1 MTDHHDSAPAAS
13 RRGGDGSPWEAVLHD
28 PARAEGAVLLGLAA
42 ARLGR
47 AEAAIRWFRRAA
59 RLQPG
64 WADAWA
70 ALADA
75 CRRAGRRREAA
86 GAFAMLL
93 SLSPADGAA
102 LVNLAVLE
110 RAAGHPRAAVRRLRR
125 ALALDRRQ
133 AATWNNFGNALRDL
147 GATAQAAAAW
157 RTALA
162 LDPGQADALG
172 NLGGARRDQDRFAEA
187 GVLLRRALALA
198 PQHAALHGV
207 LAYALSGEGRLAE
220 AERACRRALAL
231 APALADPLCTLGL
244 TVQRRGGTDALRW
257 FDRAAA
263 ASPGHPLA
271 RFNRGLAELESGALA
286 DGWANY
292 ACRFAA
298 GRAGRERRFS
308 IPEWRGEP
316 LAGKRLFIWREQGVG
331 DELLFASCYA
341 DAIRQADQ
349 VVIECEPRLLPLFA
363 RSFPKAI
370 VRAEQ
375 PLRGRAL
382 VETVD
387 CDLHSS
393 AGSLP
398 RHLRGGLA
406 DFPPRSSWLFP
417 DPARLL
423 ERRQQLDGIGGDL
436 RVGIAWRSQ
445 LMTLERQWAYLPLD
459 DWGPVLGVA
468 GVTFVNLQYDDCEA
482 EIQRAEAR
490 FGVPIYELERLDLK
504 NDFEGSAA
512 LTANLDLVIAPAN
525 SVAELAGALG
535 VPVWRFGARDWTHL
549 GSGVRPWYPSMR
561 VFHPRAGEPLSAA
574 LGRIAAEL
582 RRAAALACRAGAE
595 APGPRPPARPVRRT
609 HPQAPSPRR
618 H

>member
-1 MTDHHDSAPAAS
+1 MTDHHDSASAAG
-13 RRGGDGSPWEAVLHD
+13 RRGGQNSPWEAVLLD
-28 PARAEGAVLLGLAA
+28 PARADGTFLLGLVA

-47 AEAAIRWFRRAA
+47 SEAAMRWFRRTV

-64 WADAWA
+64 WADGWA

-75 CRRAGRRREAA
+75 ARRAGRWREAA
-86 GAFAMLL
+86 AAYATLL
-93 SLSPADGAA
+93 ALSPAHGAA
-102 LVNLAVLE
+102 LANLAMLE
-110 RAAGHPRAAVRRLRR
+110 RAAGSPRAAVRRFTR
-125 ALALDRRQ
+125 ALALDSGQ
-133 AATWNNFGNALRDL
+133 AGAWNNLGNALRDL

-157 RTALA
+157 RAALV
-162 LDPGQADALG
+162 LDPRQADALG
-172 NLGGARRDQDRFAEA
+172 NLGGALRDQDRYAEA
-187 GVLLRRALALA
+187 RVLLRRALTLA
-198 PQHAALHGV
+198 PQHAALYGV
-207 LAYALSGEGRLAE
+207 LAYALSGEGRLVE

-231 APALADPLCTLGL
+231 TPALADPLCTLGL
-244 TVQRRGGTDALRW
+244 VEQRRGAAGALRW
-257 FDRAAA
+257 FDRAVAA
-263 ASPGHPLA
+263 TPGHPLA
-271 RFNRGLAELESGALA
+271 RFNRGLADLEGGALA

-298 GRAGRERRFS
+298 GRAGWERRFS

-331 DELLFASCYA
+331 DEFLFASCYA
-341 DAIRQADQ
+341 DAIRQAGQ
-349 VVIECEPRLLPLFA
+349 VVIECERRLLPLFA
-363 RSFPKAI
+363 RSFPKAV

-375 PLRGRAL
+375 PLRGRPL

-387 CDLHSS
+387 CDLHIP
-393 AGSLP
+393 AGSMP
-398 RHLRGGLA
+398 RLLRTGLA

-417 DPARLL
+417 DPARMLD
-423 ERRQQLDGIGGDL
+423 RRQQLNGIGGDL

-445 LMTLERQWAYLPLD
+445 LMTMERQWAYLPLD
-459 DWGPVLGVA
+459 DWGPVLTVP

-482 EIQRAEAR
+482 EILRAEAR
-490 FGVPIYELERLDLK
+490 FGVPIFELERLDLK
-504 NDFEGSAA
+504 NDFEGTAA
-512 LTANLDLVIAPAN
+512 LIANLDLVIAPAN

-582 RRAAALACRAGAE
+582 RRAAALARRAGAE
-595 APGPRPPARPVRRT
+595 APGPRLPPRPVQRT
-609 HPQAPSPRR
+609 HPQAPSLRR

>member
-1 MTDHHDSAPAAS
+1 M
-13 RRGGDGSPWEAVLHD
+13 
-28 PARAEGAVLLGLAA
+28 
-42 ARLGR
+42 
-47 AEAAIRWFRRAA
+47 RWFRRTV

-64 WADAWA
+64 WADGWA

-75 CRRAGRRREAA
+75 ARRAGRWREAA
-86 GAFAMLL
+86 AAYATLL
-93 SLSPADGAA
+93 ALSPAHGAA
-102 LVNLAVLE
+102 LANLAMLE
-110 RAAGHPRAAVRRLRR
+110 RAAGNPRAAVRRLIR
-125 ALALDRRQ
+125 ALALDSGQ
-133 AATWNNFGNALRDL
+133 AGAWNNLGNALRDL

-157 RTALA
+157 RAALV
-162 LDPGQADALG
+162 LDPRQADALG
-172 NLGGARRDQDRFAEA
+172 NLGGALRDQDRYAEA
-187 GVLLRRALALA
+187 RVLLRRALTLA
-198 PQHAALHGV
+198 PQHAALYGV
-207 LAYALSGEGRLAE
+207 LAYALSGEGRLVE

-231 APALADPLCTLGL
+231 TPALADPLCTLGL
-244 TVQRRGGTDALRW
+244 VEQRRGAAGALRW
-257 FDRAAA
+257 FDRAVAA
-263 ASPGHPLA
+263 TPGHPLA
-271 RFNRGLAELESGALA
+271 RFNRGLADLEGGALA

-298 GRAGRERRFS
+298 GRAGWERRFS

-331 DELLFASCYA
+331 DEFLFASCYA
-341 DAIRQADQ
+341 DAIRQAGQ
-349 VVIECEPRLLPLFA
+349 VVIECERRLLPLFA
-363 RSFPKAI
+363 RSFPKAV

-375 PLRGRAL
+375 PLRGRPL

-387 CDLHSS
+387 CDLHIP
-393 AGSLP
+393 AGSMP
-398 RHLRGGLA
+398 RLLRTGLA

-417 DPARLL
+417 DPARMLD
-423 ERRQQLDGIGGDL
+423 RRQQLNGIGGDL

-445 LMTLERQWAYLPLD
+445 LMTMERQWAYLPLD
-459 DWGPVLGVA
+459 DWGPVLTVP

-482 EIQRAEAR
+482 EILRAEAR
-490 FGVPIYELERLDLK
+490 FGVPIFELERLDLK
-504 NDFEGSAA
+504 NDFEGTAA

-561 VFHPRAGEPLSAA
+561 VFHPRVGEPLSAA

-582 RRAAALACRAGAE
+582 RRAAALARRAGAE
-595 APGPRPPARPVRRT
+595 APGPRLPTRPVQRT
-609 HPQAPSPRR
+609 PPQAPSLRR

>member
-1 MTDHHDSAPAAS
+1 MTDHHDSAPAAG
-13 RRGGDGSPWEAVLHD
+13 RRGGHGSPWQAVLYD
-28 PARAEGAVLLGLAA
+28 PARAEGAFLLGLAA

-47 AEAAIRWFRRAA
+47 TEAAIRWFRRAL

-64 WADAWA
+64 WADGWA

-75 CRRAGRRREAA
+75 CRRGGRWTDAA
-86 GAFAMLL
+86 AAFATLL
-93 SLSPADGAA
+93 ALAPAHGAA
-102 LVNLAVLE
+102 LINLAVLE
-110 RAAGHPRAAVRRLRR
+110 RAAGRPQRAVRQLFR
-125 ALALDRRQ
+125 ALALDPRQ
-133 AATWNNFGNALRDL
+133 AGTWNNLGNALRDL
-147 GATAQAAAAW
+147 GATVQAAAAW

-162 LDPGQADALG
+162 LDPQQTDALG
-172 NLGGARRDQDRFAEA
+172 NLGGALRDRDRFAEA
-187 GVLLRRALALA
+187 RVVLCRALALA

-207 LAYALSGEGRLAE
+207 LAYALSGEGQLEE

-231 APALADPLCTLGL
+231 TPALADPLCTLGL
-244 TVQRRGGTDALRW
+244 TVQRRGGADALRW

-271 RFNRGLAELESGALA
+271 RFNRGLAELEGGALA
-286 DGWANY
+286 EGWANY

-331 DELLFASCYA
+331 DEFLFASCYA
-341 DAIRQADQ
+341 DAIRQAGR

-363 RSFPKAI
+363 RSFPKAT

-375 PLRGRAL
+375 PLRGRAR

-387 CDLHSS
+387 CDLHIP

-398 RHLRGGLA
+398 RYLRGGLA

-417 DPARLL
+417 DPARMLD
-423 ERRQQLDGIGGDL
+423 RRQQLDGIGGDL

-445 LMTLERQWAYLPLD
+445 LMTMERQWSYLPLD
-459 DWGPVLGVA
+459 AWGPVLGVP
-468 GVTFVNLQYDDCEA
+468 GVAFVNLQYDDCEA
-482 EIQRAEAR
+482 EILRAEAR

-504 NDFEGSAA
+504 NDFEGTAA

-574 LGRIAAEL
+574 LGRIAADL
-582 RRAAALACRAGAE
+582 GRAAALARRAGAE
-595 APGPRPPARPVRRT
+595 APGPRLPARPARRDHT
-609 HPQAPSPRR
+609 QAPSLRR

>member
-1 MTDHHDSAPAAS
+1 MTDHHDSVPEAG
-13 RRGGDGSPWEAVLHD
+13 RRGGHGSPWEAVLYD
-28 PARAEGAVLLGLAA
+28 PARAEGTFLLGLAA

-47 AEAAIRWFRRAA
+47 PEAAMRWFRRTV

-64 WADAWA
+64 WADGWA

-75 CRRAGRRREAA
+75 SRRSGRWREAA
-86 GAFAMLL
+86 TAYATLL
-93 SLSPADGAA
+93 ALSPADGAA
-102 LVNLAVLE
+102 LANLAMLE
-110 RAAGHPRAAVRRLRR
+110 RVAGNPRAAVRRFTR
-125 ALALDRRQ
+125 ALALDSGQ
-133 AATWNNFGNALRDL
+133 AGTWNNLGNALRDL

-157 RTALA
+157 RTALV
-162 LDPGQADALG
+162 LDPRQADALG

-187 GVLLRRALALA
+187 GLLLRRALALA

-207 LAYALSGEGRLAE
+207 LAYALSGEGRLEE
-220 AERACRRALAL
+220 AERACRRALVS
-231 APALADPLCTLGL
+231 APALADSLCTLGL
-244 TVQRRGGTDALRW
+244 VQQRRGTAGALRW
-257 FDRAAA
+257 FDRAMVAA
-263 ASPGHPLA
+263 PGHPLA
-271 RFNRGLAELESGALA
+271 RFNRGLADLEGGALT
-286 DGWANY
+286 DGWAQY

-316 LAGKRLFIWREQGVG
+316 LAGKSLFIWREQGVG
-331 DELLFASCYA
+331 DEFLFASCYA
-341 DAIRQADQ
+341 DAVRQAGR

-387 CDLHSS
+387 CDLHIP

-398 RHLRGGLA
+398 RYLRGGLA

-417 DPARLL
+417 DPARVL

-445 LMTLERQWAYLPLD
+445 LMTVERQWAYLPLGE
-459 DWGPVLGVA
+459 WGPVLGA
-468 GVTFVNLQYDDCEA
+468 PGVTFVNLQYDDCEA

-504 NDFEGSAA
+504 SDFEGTAA

-582 RRAAALACRAGAE
+582 RRAAALARRAGTE
-595 APGPRPPARPVRRT
+595 APGPRLPARPARRV
-609 HPQAPSPRR
+609 HSQAPSLRR

>member
-1 MTDHHDSAPAAS
+1 MTDHPDSAAADGW
-13 RRGGDGSPWEAVLHD
+13 RGGQHSPWDAVLFD
-28 PARAEGAVLLGLAA
+28 PARAEGTFLLGLAA

-47 AEAAIRWFRRAA
+47 SEAAMRWFRRTV

-64 WADAWA
+64 WTDGWA

-75 CRRAGRRREAA
+75 GRRAGRWREAA
-86 GAFAMLL
+86 AANAALL
-93 SLSPADGAA
+93 VLAPAHGAA
-102 LVNLAVLE
+102 LANLAMLE
-110 RAAGHPRAAVRRLRR
+110 RGAGHPRAAVRRFIR
-125 ALALDRRQ
+125 ALALDSGQ
-133 AATWNNFGNALRDL
+133 AGTWNNLGNALRDL

-157 RTALA
+157 RRALA

-172 NLGGARRDQDRFAEA
+172 NLGGALRDQDRYAEA
-187 GVLLRRALALA
+187 RVLLRRALTLA

-207 LAYALSGEGRLAE
+207 LAYALSGEGRLVE

-231 APALADPLCTLGL
+231 TPALADPLCTLGL
-244 TVQRRGGTDALRW
+244 VKQRRGGGDALRW
-257 FDRAAA
+257 FDRAVAA
-263 ASPGHPLA
+263 TPGHPLA

-286 DGWANY
+286 DGWSNY

-298 GRAGRERRFS
+298 GRAGRERRFA

-331 DELLFASCYA
+331 DEFLFASCYA
-341 DAIRQADQ
+341 DAIRQADH

-382 VETVD
+382 VEMVD
-387 CDLHSS
+387 CDVHVP
-393 AGSLP
+393 AGSLA
-398 RHLRGGLA
+398 RYLRGGLA

-417 DPARLL
+417 DPARVLD
-423 ERRQQLDGIGGDL
+423 RRRQLDGIGGDL

-445 LMTLERQWAYLPLD
+445 LMTMERKWAYLPLD
-459 DWGPVLGVA
+459 DWGPVLGVP

-482 EIQRAEAR
+482 EILRAEAR
-490 FGVPIYELERLDLK
+490 FCVPIYELERLDRK
-504 NDFEGSAA
+504 NDFEGMAA

-574 LGRIAAEL
+574 LGRIAADL
-582 RRAAALACRAGAE
+582 RRAAVLARRAGAE
-595 APGPRPPARPVRRT
+595 APGPRLPARPARRD
-609 HPQAPSPRR
+609 HPQAPSLRR

>member
-1 MTDHHDSAPAAS
+1 MAIGGMGMAAG
-13 RRGGDGSPWEAVLHD
+13 RRGGHRSPWEAVLYD
-28 PARAEGAVLLGLAA
+28 PARAEGAFLLGLAA

-47 AEAAIRWFRRAA
+47 AEAAIRWFRRAV
-59 RLQPG
+59 RLQPDWTDG
-64 WADAWA
+64 WA

-75 CRRAGRRREAA
+75 CRSAGRRKEAA
-86 GAFAMLL
+86 VAFAALL
-93 SLSPADGAA
+93 ALSPAAGAA

-110 RAAGHPRAAVRRLRR
+110 RAAGHPRVAVRRLRR
-125 ALALDRRQ
+125 ALALDPRQ
-133 AATWNNFGNALRDL
+133 AGIWNNLGNALRDL
-147 GATAQAAAAW
+147 GASGQAMAAW
-157 RTALA
+157 RMALA

-187 GVLLRRALALA
+187 GVLLRRALVLA

-207 LAYALSGEGRLAE
+207 LAYTLSGEGRLEE

-244 TVQRRGGTDALRW
+244 TVQRRGGADALRW
-257 FDRAAA
+257 FDRAAT

-286 DGWANY
+286 EGWANY
-292 ACRFAA
+292 SCRFAA
-298 GRAGRERRFS
+298 GRAGRERRFA

-331 DELLFASCYA
+331 DEFLFASCYA
-341 DAIRQADQ
+341 DAIRQAGG

-363 RSFPKAI
+363 RSFPKAT

-387 CDLHSS
+387 CDLHIP

-398 RHLRGGLA
+398 RCLRGGLA

-417 DPARLL
+417 DPARVL
-423 ERRQQLDGIGGDL
+423 ERRRQLDGIGGDL

-445 LMTLERQWAYLPLD
+445 LMTMERQWAYLPLD
-459 DWGPVLGVA
+459 DWGPVLGVP

-482 EIQRAEAR
+482 EILRAEAR

-504 NDFEGSAA
+504 NDFEGTAA

-561 VFHPRAGEPLSAA
+561 VFHPHAGEPLSAA

-582 RRAAALACRAGAE
+582 RRAAVLARRAGAE
-595 APGPRPPARPVRRT
+595 APGPRLPARPVRRV
-609 HPQAPSPRR
+609 HPQAPSLRR

>member
-1 MTDHHDSAPAAS
+1 AVI
-13 RRGGDGSPWEAVLHD
+13 RGQERGWAVF
-28 PARAEGAVLLGLAA
+28 LLGLAA

-47 AEAAIRWFRRAA
+47 AEGAIRLFRRAV

-64 WADAWA
+64 WADVWA

-75 CRRAGRRREAA
+75 CRRAGRWREAA
-86 GAFAMLL
+86 GAFAVLL

-110 RAAGHPRAAVRRLRR
+110 RAAGHPRAAVRQLRR

-244 TVQRRGGTDALRW
+244 TVQRRGGGDALRW

-298 GRAGRERRFS
+298 GRVGRERRFS

-331 DELLFASCYA
+331 DEFLFASCYA

-387 CDLHSS
+387 CDLHSP

-398 RHLRGGLA
+398 RYLRGGLA

-423 ERRQQLDGIGGDL
+423 DRRQQLDGIGGDL

-445 LMTLERQWAYLPLD
+445 LMTVERQWAYLPLGE
-459 DWGPVLGVA
+459 WGPVLGVP
-468 GVTFVNLQYDDCEA
+468 GVTFVNLQYDDCET

-504 NDFEGSAA
+504 NDFEGTAA

-582 RRAAALACRAGAE
+582 RRAAALARRAGVE
-595 APGPRPPARPVRRT
+595 APGPRPSARPIRRT
-609 HPQAPSPRR
+609 HPQAPSLRR

>member
-1 MTDHHDSAPAAS
+1 MADHHDSAPATG
-13 RRGGDGSPWEAVLHD
+13 RRGGHGSPWAAVLHD

-47 AEAAIRWFRRAA
+47 TEAAIRWFRRAV

-64 WADAWA
+64 WPDGWA

-75 CRRAGRRREAA
+75 CRSAGRWKEAA
-86 GAFAMLL
+86 AAFAALL
-93 SLSPADGAA
+93 SLSPTHGAA
-102 LVNLAVLE
+102 LINLALLE
-110 RAAGHPRAAVRRLRR
+110 RAAGHPRAAVRRLVR
-125 ALALDRRQ
+125 ALALDPRQ
-133 AATWNNFGNALRDL
+133 AGAWNNLGSALRDL
-147 GATAQAAAAW
+147 GATVQAAAAW
-157 RTALA
+157 RTALV
-162 LDPGQADALG
+162 LDPRQADALG
-172 NLGGARRDQDRFAEA
+172 NLGGVRRDQDRFTEA
-187 GVLLRRALALA
+187 RVLLRRALALA

-207 LAYALSGEGRLAE
+207 LAYALSGEGRLEE
-220 AERACRRALAL
+220 AERACRRALTL
-231 APALADPLCTLGL
+231 APGLADPLCTLGL
-244 TVQRRGGTDALRW
+244 ATQRRGGADALRW
-257 FDRAAA
+257 FDRAAV

-271 RFNRGLAELESGALA
+271 RFNRGLAELESGALT
-286 DGWANY
+286 DGWSHY

-298 GRAGRERRFS
+298 GRAGRERRFA

-331 DELLFASCYA
+331 DEFLFASCYA
-341 DAIRQADQ
+341 DAIRQAGQ

-363 RSFPKAI
+363 RSFPKAV

-387 CDLHSS
+387 CDLHIP

-398 RHLRGGLA
+398 RCLRGRLA

-417 DPARLL
+417 DPARVL
-423 ERRQQLDGIGGDL
+423 ERRRQLDGIGGDL

-445 LMTLERQWAYLPLD
+445 LMTMERQWAYLPLD
-459 DWGPVLGVA
+459 DWGPVLGVPGA
-468 GVTFVNLQYDDCEA
+468 TFVNLQYDDCEA
-482 EIQRAEAR
+482 EILRAEAR

-504 NDFEGSAA
+504 NDFEGTAA
-512 LTANLDLVIAPAN
+512 LIATLDLVIAPAN

-549 GSGVRPWYPSMR
+549 GSGVRPWYPTMR
-561 VFHPRAGEPLSAA
+561 VFQPRAGEPLSAA

-582 RRAAALACRAGAE
+582 RRAAVLARRAGAE
-595 APGPRPPARPVRRT
+595 VLGPRLPARPARRD
-609 HPQAPSPRR
+609 HSQAPSLRR